1 MILNFFPPTRMKQD
15 GFSGEAVS
23 QTYGKV
29 YKQYEGGILEMM
41 RGRNPFAVQKNR
53 IKF

>member
-1 MILNFFPPTRMKQD
+1 MPAKPGVMNFFPPTGMKQD

-29 YKQYEGGILEMM
+29 YKRYDG
-41 RGRNPFAVQKNR
+41 
-53 IKF
+53 